1 MKMNCAFTS
10 SESVLYRAGFSIQ
23 CKAFTLAEVLI
34 TLGIIGVVAAMTMP
48 TLINKTN
55 DKANITAMKKA
66 YSILSQ
72 ATISVANEYPIE
84 SWSMTTGQLSAAEEI
99 FNYYKPYL
107 KIVKDCGCAS
117 KALGCWS
124 KTPTKTLNGSVYRYG
139 HADGI
144 GDTYCA
150 VRLSDGMNISFD
162 TWLASE
168 LGVKYDDEP
177 ESHIFFFYVDVNGDK
192 QPNTFGRD
200 VFQFVVKKGKN
211 GVIPAGIGNNS
222 AMCTVNDKSDIAGID
237 CAAKVLA
244 EDKISY

>member
-1 MKMNCAFTS
+1 MKLNRVFTS
-10 SESVLYRAGFSIQ
+10 SESFVGCGIQ
-23 CKAFTLAEVLI
+23 CNAFTLAEVLI

-107 KIVKDCGCAS
+107 KIVKDCGCAN

-162 TWLASE
+162 TWIASE

-211 GVIPAGIGNNS
+211 GVVPAGIGNNS
-222 AMCTVNDKSDIAGID
+222 AMCSAGNTSDIAGID